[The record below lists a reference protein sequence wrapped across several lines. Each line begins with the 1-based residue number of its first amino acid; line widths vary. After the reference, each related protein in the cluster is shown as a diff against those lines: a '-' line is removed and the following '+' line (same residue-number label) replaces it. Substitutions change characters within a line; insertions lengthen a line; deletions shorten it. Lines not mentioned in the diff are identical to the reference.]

1 MTGVSSHDHGPVWHV
16 FAEADLNPPVAIAG
30 GHLLDGDL
38 GTPSQGDRKH
48 LAECGWCQQR
58 QQAAAQHGDDLDD
71 EAFLRAARQRALT
84 GGVSVL
90 ASVTRLSPEVH
101 ALTVDTGARE
111 DVMVGQL
118 WRLRWQDVTEL
129 ALVVDVDRWWVTVA
143 PVTTDVSTADEFSLI
158 LPATAS
164 VLGAEFAVCFS
175 LESTV
180 PLFVFDREITPASR
194 PMLDEAKAAAQIPP
208 PDTIRDVWRAWRRG
222 AVGPTHLTYGTPVD
236 EADLDRRELRNAVA
250 AGFTQLASAA
260 ACVPGDPVGDVV
272 PLLQQVK
279 SLDLPPAQLT
289 ARSGLDMSVFLRI
302 KKGGRVTQREAAQLA
317 QLLDTDSRTVMDANP
332 PFDDALITE
341 VSRPAHR
348 ASLRLL
354 AGKHSSEDEQRWEM
368 AETVAPQAARTVRTA
383 TTSDSGAGHTDWA
396 AKVSVYLRQ
405 RLTALGDSLS
415 DQP

>member
-1 MTGVSSHDHGPVWHV
+1 MTGIPSNDHGPVWHV
-16 FAEADLNPPVAIAG
+16 FADADLNPPVAVAG
-30 GHLLDGDL
+30 GHLLDADL
-38 GTPSQGDRKH
+38 ETSGQGDRKH

-58 QQAAAQHGDDLDD
+58 QQAARRHGEDLDD
-71 EAFLRAARQRALT
+71 EAFLRAARQRALA
-84 GGVSVL
+84 GGAAAL

-101 ALTVDTGARE
+101 ALTVDTGVRK

-143 PVTTDVSTADEFSLI
+143 PVTTDVSAADEFSLI
-158 LPATAS
+158 LPTTAS
-164 VLGAEFAVCFS
+164 VLNTEFAVCFS

-208 PDTIRDVWRAWRRG
+208 PETIRDVWRAWRRG
-222 AVGPTHLTYGTPVD
+222 VAGPAHLTYGTSVD

-279 SLDLPPAQLT
+279 SLRLPPDQLT
-289 ARSGLDMSVFLRI
+289 ARSGLDMNVFLRI
-302 KKGGRVTQREAAQLA
+302 KKGGRVTRSEAAQLA
-317 QLLDTDSRTVMDANP
+317 QLLNTDTRTVLDANP
-332 PFDDALITE
+332 PFDDALIAE
-341 VSRPAHR
+341 VSRPTHR

-354 AGKHSSEDEQRWEM
+354 AGTHSSEDEQRWEM
-368 AETVAPQAARTVRTA
+368 AETVAPQAARAVSTA
-383 TTSDSGAGHTDWA
+383 KPSDSGAGRTDWA
-396 AKVSVYLRQ
+396 AKVSVYLQQ
-405 RLTALGDSLS
+405 RLTALGGSLS
-415 DQP
+415 DRP